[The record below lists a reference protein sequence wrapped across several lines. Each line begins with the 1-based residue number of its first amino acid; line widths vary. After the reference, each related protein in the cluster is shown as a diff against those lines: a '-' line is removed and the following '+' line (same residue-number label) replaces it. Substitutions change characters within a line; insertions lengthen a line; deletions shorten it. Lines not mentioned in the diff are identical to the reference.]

1 MMDMSK
7 MLIDAYMKPL
17 FDMGLSGTLL
27 ERAKTL
33 EMELASFASN
43 NPGSVDLVGDSGLRE
58 VYNQLYMD
66 AMTGNNDAV
75 NPGAPSPKSTDSVSL
90 PTVHE
95 FLQQYRDI
103 YEQSVRGKNRPHTEK
118 AYQALLHVE
127 ERTDDLTEAQLI
139 MERERMVLKTMTAE
153 YQDELDNIFD
163 AMDPNFEVTSVLT
176 ELTLGAYAKAKS
188 TEEIRY
194 LSEMAK
200 LTSEDVI
207 IRLKLKVEMLEI
219 FYALLFG
226 WQYAKR
232 KIREGEK
239 ADLHAKS
246 MVVTRIQARKFY
258 RFLAEDMGID
268 FDVIENTPFYRIMM
282 LNPKGLDG
290 MWKRK
295 RVMHPD
301 NLKAMRYVLMEEI
314 LSEKTLEEILMT
326 PQPYPFYEEID
337 EAYSP
342 VSGEPSIESL
352 MKKIR
357 VR

>member
-1 MMDMSK
+1 MMDSSK

-27 ERAKTL
+27 ERAQTL
-33 EMELASFASN
+33 EMKLASFASN
-43 NPGSVDLVGDSGLRE
+43 NPGSMDLIGDSGLRE
-58 VYNQLYMD
+58 VYNQLYVD
-66 AMTGNNDAV
+66 AITGKNDVV
-75 NPGAPSPKSTDSVSL
+75 NPGDTSQESTESVSI

-103 YEQSVRGKNRPHTEK
+103 YEQSVRSKNRPHTER

-153 YQDELDNIFD
+153 YQDELDTIFD
-163 AMDPNFEVTSVLT
+163 AVDPNFEVTSVLI
-176 ELTLGAYAKAKS
+176 ELTVGAYAKAKS
-188 TEEIRY
+188 AEEISY
-194 LSEMAK
+194 LSEIAK
-200 LTSEDVI
+200 LTNDDVI

-219 FYALLFG
+219 FHALLFG
-226 WQYAKR
+226 WQHAKR

-239 ADLHAKS
+239 ADIHAKS

-258 RFLAEDMGID
+258 RFLVEDMGID

-314 LSEKTLEEILMT
+314 LSERTLEDILMT

-337 EAYSP
+337 EVYFP
-342 VSGEPSIESL
+342 VSGVPPIEGL

-357 VR
+357 AK